1 MVYEKPLVDMGIYR
15 SISRIQNLSLISVLN
30 MNKRL
35 LRLIGI
41 QIIILGFVLSI
52 FEFLI
57 DNSGFVV
64 GSGIIILIA
73 SLFLRS

>member
-1 MVYEKPLVDMGIYR
+1 MVYEKPLVDMGIHR
-15 SISRIQNLSLISVLN
+15 SISRLQNLSLISILN
-30 MNKRL
+30 MNKKL

-64 GSGIIILIA
+64 GSGLIILIA

>member
-1 MVYEKPLVDMGIYR
+1 
-15 SISRIQNLSLISVLN
+15 